1 MTMSNHLWF
10 LIPEAIL
17 LVGVVFTAITG
28 LMRSSTIRRSTP
40 AVAGLFV
47 AASGVA
53 SAYVFN
59 PECLES
65 TTFLMPGLGRWIGVV
80 TACAIGLAVDPGRR
94 SVSVDRKP
102 GDRPMAAM
110 VELRFDP
117 LRAGRGEYYA
127 FMLLSLAGLMLVCT
141 ANDLIWLFLAL
152 ELTSLPT
159 YVHGGDESQQS
170 TRPGSSNEVLL
181 PWSHVRG
188 DLPLRVSPCCTRR
201 PGRSSS
207 TDMRVG
213 SCRPRRPMAGLGVPW
228 RLAGLLLVTVRNRVT
243 SWLRPHLHLYA
254 ADVYEGA
261 SAPVTAF
268 LGFVP
273 KAAGARWQS

>member
-28 LMRSSTIRRSTP
+28 LMRSSTVRRSTP

-59 PECLES
+59 AECLES

-80 TACAIGLAVDPGRR
+80 TACVGLLLIMV
-94 SVSVDRKP
+94 SVGSVDRKLEQSIAD
-102 GDRPMAAM
+102 GK
-110 VELRFDP
+110 LRFDP

-141 ANDLIWLFLAL
+141 ANDLIWLFLA
-152 ELTSLPT
+152 
-159 YVHGGDESQQS
+159 
-170 TRPGSSNEVLL
+170 
-181 PWSHVRG
+181 
-188 DLPLRVSPCCTRR
+188 CC
-201 PGRSSS
+201 
-207 TDMRVG
+207 
-213 SCRPRRPMAGLGVPW
+213 LY
-228 RLAGLLLVTVRNRVT
+228 
-243 SWLRPHLHLYA
+243 SWQ
-254 ADVYEGA
+254 
-261 SAPVTAF
+261 AP
-268 LGFVP
+268 
-273 KAAGARWQS
+273 